1 MKQNNKIFN
10 KHFNN
15 AMNKVFALDVWAKK
29 GLLSVDVNV
38 PNITINYLIW
48 HTFSNKGLVKLMRAL
63 TFYLDMKRSEKE
75 LPPFESHVLIRV
87 DYGKEANQY
96 QKEGV
101 VDMVL
106 FNKTEGFKEI

>member
-1 MKQNNKIFN
+1 MKQNKAVFK

-15 AMNKVFALDVWAKK
+15 AMNKVFALDEWAKK
-29 GLLSVDVNV
+29 GLLSVDTDV

-48 HTFSNKGLVKLMRAL
+48 HTFSNKGLIKLMRAL

-75 LPPFESHVLIRV
+75 LPPFERDVLIKV
-87 DYGKEANQY
+87 DYGQEVNQY
-96 QKEGV
+96 HKIGV

-106 FNKTEGFKEI
+106 FCKTEGFKEV